1 MPDPPVAP
9 ARASA
14 PAAGPAGSAL
24 ERAVASSPAPFA
36 LADATAPGHPL
47 LWANA
52 AFARL
57 VGRPA
62 GDLLGTPSADFGPAV
77 VGSPVHDDA
86 GGVTHLALTPAP
98 PAAAAPTAT
107 PGTQASRVTALDDA
121 DHARIALGV
130 LERVGGDLSAS
141 LDVDEALRRVVD
153 AVVPALADWCAI
165 DLVEGDEPLPQD
177 APDAPD
183 VVNEVERRRVRTA
196 VAHRDPDREALVWR
210 MAELDARQPGASVVP
225 TSLLSGRSLL
235 MERLTPEATA
245 ARTGGDPELAEIFA
259 RLDNR
264 AGAVVALRARG
275 RVIGALTLSVT
286 GESGRPFGRRELAV
300 AEILAAR
307 AALAVDNAR
316 LFAAETAGR
325 QRAAALAE
333 AGLALSGSLRS
344 SEVVDV
350 LLRLVVPQIGDWA
363 FVQLTAPA
371 AGDADPDAAL
381 VVAASRHVDPAEQ
394 ARRHGLLTGL
404 RIRIGGPGPATAL
417 VTSRTQLVRAVDD
430 GYLAS
435 LVADRPDALA
445 AVRSFGVTSSVHVPL
460 TTGRRTFG
468 VLSVTRGTGR
478 AFSDGDARFLTELGR
493 RAALALANAGAFEA
507 EQVVALE
514 LQRSLLP
521 ASLPAVTGLRVAGR
535 YLAGGSGVLVGG
547 DWYDVVPLPGGRV
560 GLCVGDVMGR
570 GLQAA
575 AVMGQL
581 RAALRSHAVEGLPP
595 REVLSR
601 LGVFTRMLDGEHL
614 VTCLYALHDP
624 EAGVTTIASA
634 GHPPPLLMPADGHG
648 ARYVDV
654 LPGVPLGVDD
664 LSSGYADTTVR
675 LGAGDCLLL
684 FTDGLVEDRTMPLG
698 DGMDRLATGLGAVL
712 PATAEAVC
720 AAALRVMGRDR
731 SHDDDT
737 AVLAVLAVAGAV
749 AGAGGRPAGA
759 RRTRVR
765 LPAQPQSVAAAR
777 RHVTGTLTR
786 WGATDVVDTA
796 ALLVSELVSN
806 AVRHGHGPIDVR
818 LDDGPDGLL
827 VRIGDASPVL
837 PVRRAPL
844 VPQVVPDPDG
854 APGISESGR
863 GLRLV
868 EALAEEWG
876 WTRRPDSGKD
886 VWFRLARVTAVELGQ
901 KG

>member
-1 MPDPPVAP
+1 MPDHPVAP
-9 ARASA
+9 ARAPA
-14 PAAGPAGSAL
+14 PPAGPAGSAL

-62 GDLLGTPSADFGPAV
+62 GDLVGTPSADFGPAV
-77 VGSPVHDDA
+77 VASPVRDDA

-98 PAAAAPTAT
+98 TATSAT
-107 PGTQASRVTALDDA
+107 PGTQAPRVTPVDDA

-177 APDAPD
+177 TPDAPD

-225 TSLLSGRSLL
+225 TSLLSGQSLL

-350 LLRLVVPQIGDWA
+350 LLRLVVPQVGDWA
-363 FVQLTAPA
+363 FVQLTGPA

-381 VVAASRHVDPAEQ
+381 VVAASRHVDQAEQ
-394 ARRHGLLTGL
+394 ARRHGLLNGL
-404 RIRIGGPGPATAL
+404 RMRSGGPGPATVLA
-417 VTSRTQLVRAVDD
+417 TSRTQLVRAVDD

-435 LVADRPDALA
+435 LLADRPDALE
-445 AVRSFGVTSSVHVPL
+445 AVRSFQVISSVHVPL

-478 AFSDGDARFLTELGR
+478 PFSDGDARFLTELGR

-521 ASLPAVTGLRVAGR
+521 ASLPAVPGLRVAGR

-547 DWYDVVPLPGGRV
+547 DWYDVVPLPDGRV

-712 PATAEAVC
+712 PASAEAVC

-737 AVLAVLAVAGAV
+737 AVLAVLAVG
-749 AGAGGRPAGA
+749 GAGGRPPGA

-765 LPAQPQSVAAAR
+765 LSAQPQSVAAAR

-786 WGATDVVDTA
+786 WGATDVVETA

-827 VRIGDASPVL
+827 VRIADASPVL
-837 PVRRAPL
+837 PVRQAPL
-844 VPQVVPDPDG
+844 VPQGVPDPDD
-854 APGISESGR
+854 ALGISESGR

-868 EALAEEWG
+868 EALADEWG
-876 WTRRPDSGKD
+876 WTLRPDSGKD
-886 VWFRLARVTAVELGQ
+886 VWFRLTHATAVELVQ